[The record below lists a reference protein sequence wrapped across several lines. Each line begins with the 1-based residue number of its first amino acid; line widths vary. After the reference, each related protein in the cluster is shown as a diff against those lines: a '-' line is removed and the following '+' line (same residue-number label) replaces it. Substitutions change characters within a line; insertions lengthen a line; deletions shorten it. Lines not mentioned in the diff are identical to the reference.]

1 MRHLSVIYLYQN
13 CGLYL
18 RAACINYFSY
28 YLRLVFEGGFYSRK
42 YGMKRSIYHNVF
54 DRRVNNP
61 GRPKR
66 LTERHERNIIR
77 AVHRLRISIG
87 FFTAK
92 RLRFEAGI
100 PATTSMWTIRR
111 VLNRHGYRYLQSR
124 RKDILT
130 RKNAYKRLEFARRMK
145 RLSSSFWKHCISF
158 YFDGKSFVHE
168 TILMTKSEQGNH
180 SHGEQGMKG

>member
-1 MRHLSVIYLYQN
+1 
-13 CGLYL
+13 
-18 RAACINYFSY
+18 
-28 YLRLVFEGGFYSRK
+28 
-42 YGMKRSIYHNVF
+42 MKRSIYHNVF